1 MSRVGVTLFVT
12 HTDRSLQSIRNLCS
26 AFSYCLSLLDTLYVW
41 HGCGSVDNERAAA
54 RDYAKALATSSSN
67 VVELIEGQSDADDE
81 MFWMILG
88 EGDYARA
95 DYWKWRAS
103 SLSIHPRVWSVDV
116 TRGADAVR
124 TPCDLVTLLSNLVAQ
139 IQPVS
144 FFADHP
150 EFHDLVHLVDC
161 VWEFFVVVGSEARGK
176 RADIRLALTAATV
189 QTTVCLQES
198 GRSLT
203 SCIEAVRADSLVAPV
218 CTDGACVNLAFS
230 TAH

>member
-1 MSRVGVTLFVT
+1 MIHT
-12 HTDRSLQSIRNLCS
+12 HTGLQSIRNLCS
-26 AFSYCLSLLDTLYVW
+26 AFSYCLTLLDTLYVW
-41 HGCGSVDNERAAA
+41 HGCGSLDTERAVA
-54 RDYAKALATSSSN
+54 RDYAKALASPSSN

-103 SLSIHPRVWSVDV
+103 SSSIYPRVWSVDV

-124 TPCDLVTLLSNLVAQ
+124 LACVISTLSSNVSQ
-139 IQPVS
+139 IQSVS
-144 FFADHP
+144 SFANHP
-150 EFHDLVHLVDC
+150 DFHNLVHLVDC

-189 QTTVCLQES
+189 
-198 GRSLT
+198 
-203 SCIEAVRADSLVAPV
+203 
-218 CTDGACVNLAFS
+218 
-230 TAH
+230 